1 MTHSLSFAGISIF
14 STEIN
19 KFCYIKNYRYRLHF
33 GTQFLVLLTFLSF
46 LINMVTILLILGKMT
61 TLGLLKIKV
70 FWNKGFDV
78 IIFDIDVTNKIL
90 KREEKNS
97 HGPK

>member
-1 MTHSLSFAGISIF
+1 
-14 STEIN
+14 
-19 KFCYIKNYRYRLHF
+19 
-33 GTQFLVLLTFLSF
+33 
-46 LINMVTILLILGKMT
+46 MVTILLILGKMT

-78 IIFDIDVTNKIL
+78 IIFDIDVTNKIF